1 MIKTKVGMDQLS
13 NNIEWQKQIEGNVA
27 YLCHSASMDSEFN
40 FGPDRLVELFGK
52 RLVKFFGP
60 QHGFVSD
67 VQDNMIETKDFV
79 HSYYQ
84 RPIISL
90 YSDDR
95 KPSDD
100 QLSGIDTFI
109 IDLQDV
115 GARVYTYIHTMALVM
130 QACAEKNIKVVVLD
144 RPNPI
149 GGVEIEGNLLN
160 PGYESFVG
168 LYPIPMRHGMT
179 MGEMALYCNKF
190 QNINCDLTVIPME
203 GWRRNMQWDETG
215 LCWVNPSPNLP
226 TSVGALVFP
235 GTVLLEGTN
244 LSEGRGTTRSLELIG
259 HPKVE
264 AWSFYEK
271 IKNDLVKSGLEGF
284 KLRPMQFFPM
294 FQKHAGKACGGF
306 QIHPTDPDK
315 FRPWRLGQL
324 LIHLYIKELGSD
336 FEWKKDGY
344 EYQFD
349 RPAIDF
355 INGTDQLR
363 KWCEESGDMK
373 VLNVLEEEGMTD
385 FLAMRKEVLL
395 Y

>member
-1 MIKTKVGMDQLS
+1 
-13 NNIEWQKQIEGNVA
+13 
-27 YLCHSASMDSEFN
+27 
-40 FGPDRLVELFGK
+40 ELFGK

-79 HSYYQ
+79 HTYYQ

-130 QACAEKNIKVVVLD
+130 QSCAEKNIKVVVLD

-149 GGVEIEGNLLN
+149 GGVEVEGNLLN

-190 QNINCDLTVIPME
+190 QNIGCDLTVIPME
-203 GWRRNMQWDETG
+203 GWRRNMLWDETG

-226 TSVGALVFP
+226 TSIGTLVFP

-306 QIHPTDPDK
+306 QIHPTDADK

-324 LIHLYIKELGSD
+324 LIHLFIKELGSD
-336 FEWKKDGY
+336 FEWKNDGY

-355 INGTDQLR
+355 INGTDQIR

-373 VLNVLEEEGMTD
+373 LLNVLEEEGMSD